1 MTLAIHFSFKFSSND
16 QILTSVIRNL
26 GRRETQENLF
36 DSHLQYESSSFSVD
50 GCTYCTV
57 GGDLTFVRIPDR
69 VLLVKSLQIG
79 GHLANIPRWS
89 FSVIQDQA
97 SICLNGERSIYQK
110 RSDRMSVCQKKWC
123 KYCEAF
129 GSNKTHTQ
137 KTILLLHMCI
147 PSSLTEH
154 NMSIAIKILK

>member
-36 DSHLQYESSSFSVD
+36 DSYLQYESSPFSVD

-69 VLLVKSLQIG
+69 VLTNVLLVKSLQIG

-97 SICLNGERSIYQK
+97 SICLNGEQSIYQK
-110 RSDRMSVCQKKWC
+110 RSDRMSVCQKNGVNTVRPLGQIKHTH
-123 KYCEAF
+123 KKPYCYCTCAF
-129 GSNKTHTQ
+129 
-137 KTILLLHMCI
+137 LH
-147 PSSLTEH
+147 H
-154 NMSIAIKILK
+154 